1 MRKGLLGLFITL
13 LMSFTAHANN
23 GLISIKSSHDVSTT
37 ADKLIAVLKEKNMTT
52 FARIKHSEAA
62 ENVGIELRPTEL
74 ILFGNPKVG
83 SPLMACQQ
91 SVGIDLPQKALI
103 SEDEHG
109 LVWFTYNDP
118 NYLKERHNITGC
130 DEALAKIAKAL
141 NMFATKA
148 TQP

>member
-1 MRKGLLGLFITL
+1 MRKGLLSLFITL

-91 SVGIDLPQKALI
+91 SVGID
-103 SEDEHG
+103 
-109 LVWFTYNDP
+109 
-118 NYLKERHNITGC
+118 
-130 DEALAKIAKAL
+130 
-141 NMFATKA
+141 
-148 TQP
+148 